1 MLEKLY
7 SGIKQNT
14 SEIEEATKS
23 IVHNLEFK
31 ISTKIEGNMA
41 EEDQS
46 FKISKFCNE
55 AFVSIKE
62 CADVLTE
69 YENLL
74 TEMGNIRMP
83 EFKVTREAYFN
94 AEPLVL
100 SPEFKTLTHYCVN
113 LTL

>member
-1 MLEKLY
+1 MAKILKLTY
-7 SGIKQNT
+7 PNT
-14 SEIEEATKS
+14 SHTGIDRPLQEDS
-23 IVHNLEFK
+23 
-31 ISTKIEGNMA
+31 GN
-41 EEDQS
+41 QQT

-100 SPEFKTLTHYCVN
+100 SPEFKTLTHFCVN